1 MHLVKVFMDYDTRGH
16 CLLGFAEGLVYEAQH
31 PGVYRTKV

>member
-1 MHLVKVFMDYDTRGH
+1 MDYDTLYAPGH

-31 PGVYRTKV
+31 PEVYRTKV